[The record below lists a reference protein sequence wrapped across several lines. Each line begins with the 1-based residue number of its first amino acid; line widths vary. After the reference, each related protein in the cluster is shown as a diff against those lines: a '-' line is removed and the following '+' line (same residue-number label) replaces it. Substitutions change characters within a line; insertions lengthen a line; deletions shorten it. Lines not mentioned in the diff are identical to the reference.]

1 MTYVDTQP
9 DFIRKRDYTPS
20 VWLSLDFPAW
30 MRILK
35 RNLFHLNPKK
45 VPLAMAITF
54 SSLMQTLAG
63 RLEDMI
69 YGDQEVAEST
79 LLWIKNYREKVSFEN
94 FFPHITIGY
103 GQVESRVPQI
113 IFAPSELTL
122 CHLGNHC
129 TCRKVLV
136 SIKLKGP

>member
-1 MTYVDTQP
+1 
-9 DFIRKRDYTPS
+9 
-20 VWLSLDFPAW
+20 
-30 MRILK
+30 
-35 RNLFHLNPKK
+35 
-45 VPLAMAITF
+45 
-54 SSLMQTLAG
+54 
-63 RLEDMI
+63 MI

-103 GQVESRVPQI
+103 GQIESRVPQI
-113 IFAPSELTL
+113 IFAPSELAL

-136 SIKLKGP
+136 SKGIL